1 MTEAGHREPIL
12 IVDDDPISIEMVS
25 AQLAAAGYEPL
36 IARDGLKALVLAS
49 ERQPRIIIAD
59 WLMPKMNGLQVCK
72 EIRALHTNPM
82 VYFIMLTIQSD
93 KNRLLE
99 AFDAGVD
106 DFLSK
111 PFHQGELLA
120 RVRAGIRMV
129 EMYDELNSRT
139 QAMVRSNAELSK
151 LNEKLRQAA
160 CIDELTKLYNRRE
173 AMVRLRETWAVAER
187 YDSPLSCAMLDIDH
201 FKLVNDTY
209 GHLKGDEILQRVGEV
224 LLKSVR
230 AADQVFRIG
239 GEEFLVLF
247 PQQDAAQGS
256 ICAERCRAM
265 VESSVFADDEQ
276 LSPVTISA
284 GVAQRTSAMHCHD
297 DLLKAADH
305 ALYVAKRSGRNRMAI
320 A

>member
-1 MTEAGHREPIL
+1 L
-12 IVDDDPISIEMVS
+12 IVDDDAVTIEMVS
-25 AQLAAAGYEPL
+25 AQLTAAGYEPL
-36 IARDGLKALVLAS
+36 IARDGLKALVIAN

-59 WLMPKMNGLQVCK
+59 WLMPKMDGLRVCK

-82 VYFIMLTIQSD
+82 VYFIMLTVQSD
-93 KNRLLE
+93 KSRLLE

-111 PFHQGELLA
+111 PFHPGELLA

-129 EMYDELNSRT
+129 GMYDELNRRT
-139 QAMVRSNAELSK
+139 QALVRSNAELCK

-160 CIDELTKLYNRRE
+160 CIDELTKLYNRRQ
-173 AMVRLRETWAVAER
+173 AMVRLRELWAVAER

-209 GHLKGDEILQRVGEV
+209 GHLRGDEILQKVGEV

-230 AADQVFRIG
+230 AADLVFRVG
-239 GEEFLVLF
+239 GEEFLLLF

-256 ICAERCRAM
+256 ICAERCRVA
-265 VESSVFADDEQ
+265 VESSVCAEDGQF
-276 LSPVTISA
+276 SPVTISA
-284 GVAQRTSAMHCHD
+284 GVAQRNAAMRCHD
-297 DLLKAADH
+297 DLLKAADS
-305 ALYVAKRSGRNRMAI
+305 ALYIAKRAGRNRMAV